1 MDTMSQGRKHMCLIA
16 RLPGILCF
24 MVNVNTELLD
34 SLGKKGSPMGDTV
47 VSNIQL
53 VIKPELLL
61 GEGSYG
67 VIAPRCGHL
76 GQCSEICA

>member
-1 MDTMSQGRKHMCLIA
+1 
-16 RLPGILCF
+16 

-67 VIAPRCGHL
+67 VIAPRP
-76 GQCSEICA
+76 

>member
-1 MDTMSQGRKHMCLIA
+1 MNTMSQGRKHMCLIA
-16 RLPGILCF
+16 RLPGSLCF
-24 MVNVNTELLD
+24 MVNVNTELPG
-34 SLGKKGSPMGDTV
+34 SLGKKGSPMGDTA

-61 GEGSYG
+61 GEGSHG
-67 VIAPRCGHL
+67 VTAPRCGQL